1 MLVGL
6 KRVKVSNSAEK
17 KGVEG
22 DDDEWDTLDRLLK
35 ADQVVVADDTNAYQ
49 LFGDSVF
56 SAPQEDLLEGMSF
69 FFSFIGSSH
78 DGSQSSI
85 SGWALDV

>member
-6 KRVKVSNSAEK
+6 KRVKVPNKSEK
-17 KGVEG
+17 KGVDGE
-22 DDDEWDTLDRLLK
+22 DDDWDTLDRLLRP
-35 ADQVVVADDTNAYQ
+35 DQVIVADDTNAYQ

-56 SAPQEDLLEGMSF
+56 SAPQEDLLEGVSF
-69 FFSFIGSSH
+69 VFWFDDSSH
-78 DGSQSSI
+78 DESQIFI